1 MLLYKN
7 SLSCFLHRIYS
18 NPLCIDKAIE
28 LSAYAKRNE
37 YDGVEIHA
45 HFGYLLNQFEMEC
58 TNKRTDEYGGDLD
71 GRLLVYKQLITGIKE
86 TCGQNFPIAIRMGL
100 KTYMKSFTEGSLTG
114 ENEFGRDINET
125 IEVCKKLEEYGIDM
139 FDFNSCTYESH
150 YYRTNPYYM
159 PMGYN
164 IELCRK
170 AKAELHVP
178 VFCVGNMDDPE
189 MCKNRNRE
197 YKSLHDVLPKEP
209 QTVNSNRKRI
219 AP

>member
-1 MLLYKN
+1 M
-7 SLSCFLHRIYS
+7 HRIYS

-45 HFGYLLNQFEMEC
+45 HFGYLLDQFEMEC

-114 ENEFGRDINET
+114 ENEFGRDIDET

-139 FDFNSCTYESH
+139 FDLNSCTYESH
-150 YYRTNPYYM
+150 YYCTNPYYM

-189 MCKNRNRE
+189 MCENRNRE

>member
-1 MLLYKN
+1 MLRVQIATFSHNYFHFSDLIR
-7 SLSCFLHRIYS
+7 SL
-18 NPLCIDKAIE
+18 
-28 LSAYAKRNE
+28 
-37 YDGVEIHA
+37 DGVEIHA
-45 HFGYLLNQFEMEC
+45 HFGYLLDQFEMEC

-114 ENEFGRDINET
+114 ENEFGRDIDET
-125 IEVCKKLEEYGIDM
+125 IEV
-139 FDFNSCTYESH
+139 
-150 YYRTNPYYM
+150 
-159 PMGYN
+159 
-164 IELCRK
+164 CRK
-170 AKAELHVP
+170 AKAELRVP

-189 MCKNRNRE
+189 MCENRNRE